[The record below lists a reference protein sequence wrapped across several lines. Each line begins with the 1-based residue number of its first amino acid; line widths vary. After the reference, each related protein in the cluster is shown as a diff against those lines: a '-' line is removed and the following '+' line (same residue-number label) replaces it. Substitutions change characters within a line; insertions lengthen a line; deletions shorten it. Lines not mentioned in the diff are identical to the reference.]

1 MKDPGKWS
9 GSIDYQNIIGTKE
22 GRNNHGR
29 NIHGRNNFHISG
41 KVSGEDEYAGRL
53 LRIYLRDIS
62 GV

>member
-9 GSIDYQNIIGTKE
+9 GSTDYQNIIGTKK

-41 KVSGEDEYAGRL
+41 KGKWR
-53 LRIYLRDIS
+53 R
-62 GV
+62 

>member
-9 GSIDYQNIIGTKE
+9 SSIDYQNIIRTKE

-29 NIHGRNNFHISG
+29 NNFQISG
-41 KVSGEDEYAGRL
+41 KKVSGEDDNAGRL